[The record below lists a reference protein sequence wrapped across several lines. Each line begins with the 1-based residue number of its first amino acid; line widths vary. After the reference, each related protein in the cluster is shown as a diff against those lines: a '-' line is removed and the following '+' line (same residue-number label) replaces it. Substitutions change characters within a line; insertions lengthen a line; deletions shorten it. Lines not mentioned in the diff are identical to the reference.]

1 MISTLP
7 MGGRRATLMK
17 QNNVMNMC
25 KEVLLYSLPM
35 TVRTANANTKHCNDV
50 GSSLKMMRPCFADQT
65 PMIKH
70 LKNKFFS
77 F

>member
-1 MISTLP
+1 MS
-7 MGGRRATLMK
+7 LMK
-17 QNNVMNMC
+17 DKVSAYC